1 MATGASGEYPHL
13 PAGRAP
19 GSQSRRR
26 RTATGCL
33 SVAMPVAAVLFLL
46 VMGPVAVLSGDPRFY
61 VAAALGAGTFGA
73 AGVAL
78 RRRRR
83 PRLAEHIGVSTAS
96 DTVRRGEEV
105 AVRLEIA
112 DLDRVAEHLELGL
125 VCTVWYD
132 RYERVGRGTDSRP
145 SRIIN
150 ERTAY
155 EEWRS
160 VSPGQ
165 RVQSVSF
172 QVPAN
177 APFSH
182 EGSCLSFAWRVSA
195 REPAAMRADPVR
207 DHALWVSP

>member
-1 MATGASGEYPHL
+1 MATGASGEFPHL
-13 PAGRAP
+13 PPGRAP

-33 SVAMPVAAVLFLL
+33 AVAMPVAAVVFLL
-46 VMGPVAVLSGDPRFY
+46 AMGPAAVLSGDPRLY
-61 VAAALGAGTFGA
+61 IAAAVGVGTFGA
-73 AGVAL
+73 AAVAL

-83 PRLAEHIGVSTAS
+83 PRVAEHIRVSTAS
-96 DTVRRGEEV
+96 DVVRRGDEV
-105 AVRLEIA
+105 AVRLEIS
-112 DLDRVAEHLELGL
+112 DLDRAGEHLELGL

-132 RYERVGRGTDSRP
+132 RCERVGSGTDSRR

-150 ERTAY
+150 EQVAH

-165 RVQSVSF
+165 RVQALSF
-172 QVPAN
+172 QVPPN

-195 REPAAMRADPVR
+195 REPAALRADPVR
-207 DHALWVSP
+207 DHPLWVTP